1 MGLYEVQP
9 RLSGRRIDFGCN
21 PERVD
26 ELKVK
31 ALEVIKQFV
40 TEGVTEAVLCDRI
53 S

>member
-1 MGLYEVQP
+1 M
-9 RLSGRRIDFGCN
+9 INFGCN

-40 TEGVTEAVLCDRI
+40 TEGVTEAGISDRI
-53 S
+53 P